1 MNAKTAKIFRWLLAS
16 SELLIWTGVAF
27 AEEPADKRRDE
38 AWNDTRVLDWVSTI
52 GGDESRFDALATVR
66 SFELLQRSLEELKQ
80 MVLHDATSEQEA
92 IEGLRMILKHLAMST
107 HDSIDN
113 DFMNPLFEKGDTRN
127 RDVGAYNPDAEYDQV
142 PIDGRYDYK
151 LSGHLGSVPYLSIT
165 VNGSAENRQSRMV
178 AYLDDTAI
186 RKHAG
191 ADGRFTL
198 WLTQQ
203 KPAEPGAWIR
213 LPREANG
220 VVIRQYVASRE
231 RDTLARFALE
241 AVGKNRPA
249 VDQITDEELAARIA
263 KTANAVV
270 VGSTWHRTLLPEM
283 LQRPNEFVAA
293 TGAAIGA
300 SAANSENYYQMAH
313 YQLGPDEVL
322 VVDFEPPKTP
332 FWNLT
337 SATIW
342 HESHR
347 FLTDPV
353 SLTLDEVA
361 KQADGSV
368 RFIVADRDPGQ
379 PNWIKTFG
387 HTRGFLILRIVGV
400 TSHPQPVVR
409 RIPVRDL
416 SEPLAR
422 TEAGGHHVPRRLPAA
437 FQEDKP

>member
-1 MNAKTAKIFRWLLAS
+1 MDEKLGKIVRGAIGWILALVWPSVLL
-16 SELLIWTGVAF
+16 
-27 AEEPADKRRDE
+27 AEEPVDGRREE
-38 AWNDTRVLDWVSTI
+38 AWNDTRLLEWVSTI
-52 GGDESRFDALATVR
+52 GDRESPYDDLATVR

-80 MVLHDATSEQEA
+80 MVLHDAKSEQEA

-107 HDSIDN
+107 RDSLDN
-113 DFMNPLFEKGDTRN
+113 DFRNPLFEKGDTRN

-142 PIDGRYDYK
+142 PIDGRHDYK
-151 LSGHLGSVPYLSIT
+151 LSGSLGSVPYLSIT
-165 VNGSAENRQSRMV
+165 VNGAAPDRQSRMI

-198 WLTQQ
+198 WLTRE
-203 KPAEPGAWIR
+203 KPAEPGAWVR
-213 LPREANG
+213 LPDEANG
-220 VVIRQYVASRE
+220 VVIRQYVSNRE
-231 RDTLARFALE
+231 RDRLARFAIE
-241 AVGKNRPA
+241 AVGRNRPNA
-249 VDQITDEELAARIA
+249 DQITDEELATRIA

-293 TGAAIGA
+293 SGVAIGA
-300 SAANSENYYQMAH
+300 SAANAENYYQMAH
-313 YQLGPDEVL
+313 YQLEPGEIL
-322 VVDFEPPKTP
+322 VVDFEAPPAR

-347 FLTDPV
+347 SLTDPV
-353 SLTLDEVA
+353 SRTLEEV
-361 KQADGSV
+361 QRQPDGRV
-368 RFIVADRDPGQ
+368 RFVVAERDPGQ

-400 TSHPQPVVR
+400 TSHPAPIVR
-409 RIPVRDL
+409 RIAEKD
-416 SEPLAR
+416 
-422 TEAGGHHVPRRLPAA
+422 LPALSSEGA
-437 FQEDKP
+437 GS